1 LFCGLDGDKI
11 NAATPTQSANSCGS
25 AGAANFSAQTWTT
38 TAGSATTA
46 VVGNLVVVSGP
57 GSSGMGFL
65 KSGQTVNYKVG
76 YSYKQTSTSTAVVG
90 VSPVAA
96 WTLVDGASTL
106 VMTGV
111 AAALAALAF

>member
-1 LFCGLDGDKI
+1 
-11 NAATPTQSANSCGS
+11 
-25 AGAANFSAQTWTT
+25 
-38 TAGSATTA
+38 
-46 VVGNLVVVSGP
+46 
-57 GSSGMGFL
+57 M